1 MLRIQGLTVTFGD
14 RTALD
19 RLDLDVETGSVV
31 ALMGPSGC
39 GKSTA
44 LRSIIRLV
52 EPDSGTIT
60 WMGRDVTRMTEAEL
74 EQFRQGVG
82 FVFQRANLI
91 SHLSVVQNVMLPMV
105 AAGRP
110 IADAHE
116 LALHALDEVGLSPRA
131 DQSVRHLSG
140 GEMQR
145 VAIARAIAE
154 KPSLILW
161 DEPTASLDPT
171 LVVDILSLMEKLSR
185 TLEATMVVVT
195 HEAGFALRAA
205 HHVVLMDA
213 GRVVEQ
219 GPPDQVLAAPTSG
232 IGIRYARALAYASV
246 PVKEKTAGL

>member
-110 IADAHE
+110 VADAHE

-232 IGIRYARALAYASV
+232 IGIRYARALVYASV

>member
-105 AAGRP
+105 APA
-110 IADAHE
+110 A
-116 LALHALDEVGLSPRA
+116 
-131 DQSVRHLSG
+131 QSLTL
-140 GEMQR
+140 M
-145 VAIARAIAE
+145 
-154 KPSLILW
+154 SLPCMPL
-161 DEPTASLDPT
+161 T
-171 LVVDILSLMEKLSR
+171 K
-185 TLEATMVVVT
+185 
-195 HEAGFALRAA
+195 
-205 HHVVLMDA
+205 
-213 GRVVEQ
+213 
-219 GPPDQVLAAPTSG
+219 
-232 IGIRYARALAYASV
+232 SV
-246 PVKEKTAGL
+246 